1 MRFRLIA
8 GVLVIFTAGLLNA
21 QSNAT
26 ANSQTRSP
34 SSQSDGPSKD
44 KTETMV
50 GVTKHT
56 DNKYRFTAMDGKS
69 WEVSNPDTLRGHE
82 GRGIEV
88 TGTFDAQGKIVRIE
102 KVSNMACGPRFCER
116 KCNGKCGNGSSC
128 DCPKK

>member
-8 GVLVIFTAGLLNA
+8 GVLLIFTAGPLNA

-26 ANSQTRSP
+26 ANSQTRGPSP
-34 SSQSDGPSKD
+34 QSDGPSKD
-44 KTETMV
+44 KMDTKV
-50 GVTKHT
+50 GVTKRT
-56 DNKYRFTAMDGKS
+56 DKTFAFTAMDGKT
-69 WEVSNPDTLRGHE
+69 WDVSNPEMLKGHE

-88 TGTFDAQGKIVRIE
+88 TGTFDAQGKILRIE